1 MIFGT
6 RHRFSR
12 YGKQLLR
19 SLRRCVHLCRISMTI
34 AFDKKKI
41 DRYILLVGVML
52 LTFLGIVIDP
62 TMSVHA
68 KQPSDNV
75 IDSSPL
81 TFVAL
86 SSIGGQTVADNSSMS
101 VLSTGQ
107 RQYESGQIFE
117 AMQSWQQAAVSN
129 DLQSFQKALAWS
141 YVSIAAQDLG
151 DWQQAESAIENALTL
166 LADSSQTEGLAS
178 VRSQLFN
185 VQGRL
190 NLKMG
195 EPETAWELWQQAE
208 AMYGQADDT
217 LGMVG
222 AQINQ
227 AQALQ
232 TMGLYRRAQL
242 ELTEVAES
250 LDKERDSMVK
260 AIALQSLG
268 NVLQTT
274 GSLEK
279 SQQYL
284 TESLDLHKKMG
295 NKAETANV
303 LFSLANT
310 LRLMQDN
317 EAALEK
323 YQEVENR
330 LSASPLRTKA
340 SLNRFSLLLES
351 EQWKTAR
358 ETLPGLVE
366 QIESMPASRESIYNR
381 VNLVESLLVRGD
393 KDNQPLDWLSAN
405 VAARLLSEGARQAR
419 SLQDTRA
426 ESFAIGE
433 LSKTYGYTS
442 QWLDSQRLAQQA
454 IVLAQKSN
462 AKDIVYR
469 WQQQLGK
476 AYHQQGKDESAIASY
491 TEAVSILDEVRRDL
505 IATNVDAQFSFRETV
520 EPVYRE
526 LVSLLL
532 LPEEAEQS
540 ALMQAREVIE
550 GLQLAELENY
560 FSSACI
566 DAASEYVDKLD
577 KQAATIYPIVLKD
590 RVEVVLS
597 LPGSPLRHYR
607 TWQSEESTNKVISN
621 LFQYF
626 NPALSANKRLDL
638 SKQVYD
644 WLIAPAEANL
654 NEKNIQTLVFVLDGQ
669 FRNIPMAALYDG
681 QKYLLEKY
689 GVALTPGLKLL
700 GPHFQNPK
708 PLEAIMMG
716 LTEARDGFSALPG
729 VREEIEQIAASVSA
743 EVLFDRNFTKEKLAS
758 QLERLPFPVLHIATH
773 GQFSSDL
780 DETFLLA
787 WDERINISE
796 LDTLLRARRQQDEP
810 IELMVLSACQTAQ
823 GDDRATLGLAGMA
836 VRSGAR
842 STLATLWSVNDEST
856 SELMT
861 AFYRELANGELSKAE
876 ALRRAQIKIL
886 QNPTYSHPFFWSPFV
901 LIGNWLS

>member
-6 RHRFSR
+6 RHRSYE
-12 YGKQLLR
+12 YGRRLLR
-19 SLRRCVHLCRISMTI
+19 HCVQFCRRSIAAISI
-34 AFDKKKI
+34 RKKTN
-41 DRYILLVGVML
+41 RYILLFGITL
-52 LTFLGIVIDP
+52 LTFSGVAIGP
-62 TMSVHA
+62 TISVHA
-68 KQPSDNV
+68 KQTDNTV
-75 IDSSPL
+75 IVGSPL
-81 TFVAL
+81 AFIAL
-86 SSIGGQTVADNSSMS
+86 SAASSQTAADSSMS
-101 VLSTGQ
+101 VLSMGQ

-117 AMQSWQQAAVSN
+117 AMQSWQQAATSD
-129 DLQSFQKALAWS
+129 DLQSPQKALAWS

-151 DWQQAESAIENALTL
+151 DWQQAELAIEKALAL

-178 VRSQLFN
+178 VRSQLLN

-195 EPETAWELWQQAE
+195 KPETAWELWQQAE
-208 AMYGQADDT
+208 AMYEQANDT

-227 AQALQ
+227 AQSLQ

-250 LDKERDSMVK
+250 LDKESDSTVK

-284 TESLDLHKKMG
+284 TESLDLHQKMG

-310 LRLMQDN
+310 LRLMQDD
-317 EAALEK
+317 EAALER
-323 YQEVENR
+323 YQAVENR
-330 LSASPLRTKA
+330 LPASPLRTKA
-340 SLNRFSLLLES
+340 SLNRFSLLLET
-351 EQWKTAR
+351 EQWQAAR
-358 ETLPGLVE
+358 KALPGLVE
-366 QIESMPASRESIYNR
+366 QIQSMPASRESVYNR

-393 KDNQPLDWLSAN
+393 KNNQPLNWLSTDT
-405 VAARLLSEGARQAR
+405 AARLLSEGAQHAR

-433 LSKTYGYTS
+433 LSKTYGYTKQWSAS
-442 QWLDSQRLAQQA
+442 QTLAEQAIDLAQA
-454 IVLAQKSN
+454 SN
-462 AKDIVYR
+462 AKDIAYR

-476 AYHQQGKDESAIASY
+476 AYHQQGQDKKAIASY
-491 TEAVSILDEVRRDL
+491 TEAVNILDEVRRDL
-505 IATNVDAQFSFRETV
+505 LATNVDAQFSFKETV

-532 LPEEAEQS
+532 LPEETEQS
-540 ALMQAREVIE
+540 ALIQAREVIE

-566 DAASEYVDKLD
+566 DAATEYVDKLD

-597 LPGSPLRHYR
+597 LPDSPLSHYR
-607 TWQSEESTNKVISN
+607 TWQSEESTNKTLSD

-644 WLIAPAEANL
+644 WLIAPAEARL
-654 NEKNIQTLVFVLDGQ
+654 SEKNIKTLVFVLDGQ
-669 FRNIPMAALYDG
+669 FRSIPMAALYDG
-681 QKYLLEKY
+681 QQYLLEKY

-729 VREEIEQIAASVSA
+729 VREEIEQVAASVNA
-743 EVLFDRNFTKEKLAS
+743 EVLFDQNFTKEKLAS
-758 QLERLPFPVLHIATH
+758 QLERLPFPVLHLATH

-780 DETFLLA
+780 DKTFLLA

-796 LDTLLRARRQQDEP
+796 LDTLLRSRRQQDEP

-842 STLATLWSVNDEST
+842 STLATLWSVNDQST

-861 AFYRELANGELSKAE
+861 QFYQELSNGELSKAE

-886 QNPTYSHPFFWSPFV
+886 QNPAYSHPFFWSPFV